1 VPALRPLLPAR
12 LTPAA
17 ASTSV
22 LRDCNSERQ
31 RCALTCCINRG
42 MSCCLQFKRQLLK
55 EEAALRIYD
64 KATDGEAIAG
74 TASSPTSC
82 MQHA

>member
-1 VPALRPLLPAR
+1 VADPRSRQHLTAQRLLIEHQCR
-12 LTPAA
+12 GLT
-17 ASTSV
+17 
-22 LRDCNSERQ
+22 L
-31 RCALTCCINRG
+31 CINSG
-42 MSCCLQFKRQLLK
+42 LCCWLQFKRQLLK

-74 TASSPTSC
+74 TTSSPTSC